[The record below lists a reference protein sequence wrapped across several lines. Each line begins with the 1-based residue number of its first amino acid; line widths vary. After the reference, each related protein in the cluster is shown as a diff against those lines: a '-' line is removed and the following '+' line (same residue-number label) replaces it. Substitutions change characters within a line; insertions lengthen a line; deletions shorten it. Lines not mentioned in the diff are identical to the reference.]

1 MRKNR
6 FFLLMIMVIVLCFVS
21 STVISTVSLYQV
33 LQKHAL
39 KNSEIIAA
47 GIYND
52 INSRLLEP
60 VIVANTLASDHF
72 LIELLENE
80 EEVDAEEISREM
92 DAYTTSYM
100 KNFSYRTVFVA
111 SEKTKAYYTYD
122 GFYKIMDVAD
132 DVVMPRMH
140 RPVSIDKNSLMIGY
154 AGVYGSFLLHSLR
167 AAEKFGV
174 DARDIL
180 YEMGQRKT
188 VGGQEDMI
196 LNVAYNLVQQ
206 RRRKA

>member
-1 MRKNR
+1 MKLTET
-6 FFLLMIMVIVLCFVS
+6 FE
-21 STVISTVSLYQV
+21 T
-33 LQKHAL
+33 
-39 KNSEIIAA
+39 
-47 GIYND
+47 GID
-52 INSRLLEP
+52 L
-60 VIVANTLASDHF
+60 
-72 LIELLENE
+72 
-80 EEVDAEEISREM
+80 
-92 DAYTTSYM
+92 
-100 KNFSYRTVFVA
+100 
-111 SEKTKAYYTYD
+111 
-122 GFYKIMDVAD
+122 YKIMDVAD